1 LRASARTALARA
13 RRRGR
18 RAFSDALGRPLA
30 ATLERAVR
38 RSARRAGI
46 ALVYHRIA
54 DSPGDLDRELLPAL
68 AARLFEPQIHYLASR
83 YRVVAASELPRAL
96 RERRPGDAFPVAITF
111 DDDLRSHVD
120 FAAPILERA
129 GVTATFFLS
138 GASLRNA
145 HRFWWERLQEA
156 VDQRLDLSAVG
167 LPASGG
173 IHELARTVES
183 LPARELDAI
192 DAALRDLVGPDPP
205 DAGIRAEDVR
215 RLSDAGF
222 EIGFH
227 TRRHYRLPALT
238 DDELERAMHEGRE
251 ELEDVVG
258 RRLTTIA
265 YPHGRGDGRV
275 AAAARAAQFEL
286 GFTGVPAAVT
296 PAAEALLLGR
306 LSPSYDSLSELAFD
320 LARTL
325 VAVPS
330 R

>member
-1 LRASARTALARA
+1 LHAT
-13 RRRGR
+13 
-18 RAFSDALGRPLA
+18 GRPLA
-30 ATLERAVR
+30 LGPERAAR
-38 RSARRAGI
+38 RSARRVAV

-54 DSPGDLDRELLPAL
+54 DSPGNLDRELLPAL
-68 AARLFEPQIHYLASR
+68 AARLFESHVHYLASR

-96 RERRPGDAFPVAITF
+96 RERRPGDPFAVAITF

-138 GASLRNA
+138 GASLRNP

-156 VDQRLDLSAVG
+156 VDRRLDLSAVG
-167 LPASGG
+167 LPATAG

-183 LPARELDAI
+183 LPARDLDAI
-192 DAALRDLVGPDPP
+192 DAALRDLVGPDPA

-215 RLSDAGF
+215 RLLDAGF

-227 TRRHYRLPALT
+227 THHHYRLPPLP
-238 DDELERAMHEGRE
+238 DEELERAMYEGRE
-251 ELEDVVG
+251 ELEEVVG

-265 YPHGRGDGRV
+265 YPHGRGDARV
-275 AAAARAAQFEL
+275 AAAARAAGFDL
-286 GFTGVPAAVT
+286 GFTGVPAPVM
-296 PAAEALLLGR
+296 PGGDALLLGR
-306 LSPSYDSLSELAFD
+306 LSPSYDSLGELAFN
-320 LARTL
+320 LAWTL
-325 VAVPS
+325 LAAPP